1 MTIMSQSVVLFRETF
16 IVIISTS
23 AHAFNVKLGVSGGV
37 GFTVTRTF
45 LGLCCPPGMGFVE
58 QLEIPAIIVDPSM
71 SERPELPVWKRGC
84 CIKRPLPACSD
95 HAHAGYI
102 CGTEIEWFT
111 IMFTYIKK

>member
-1 MTIMSQSVVLFRETF
+1 MTVMSQSVVLFRETF

-37 GFTVTRTF
+37 GFTATRTF

-71 SERPELPVWKRGC
+71 SERPELPVWKRCC